1 MSELLLQWL
10 NNGND
15 MIYESRTLSMI
26 HLPKGEPIFV
36 EAATVVRIVD
46 EAAGEF
52 VEVSQEDR
60 EGHGK
65 IGIDP
70 DEWPSLRD
78 LIDRMVGEC
87 RPEKEG

>member
-1 MSELLLQWL
+1 
-10 NNGND
+10 
-15 MIYESRTLSMI
+15 MIYESRALSMI
-26 HLPKGEPIFV
+26 HIPKGEPIFV

-65 IGIDP
+65 ISIDP
-70 DEWPSLRD
+70 GEWLSLRD
-78 LIDRMVGEC
+78 LIDKMVGEC
-87 RPEKEG
+87 RPDRER